1 MGKSGKAC
9 TICVH
14 DKRAAIDVGLV
25 HGVPMQVLA
34 DRFGASKDAIQR
46 HSANHLSPAQ
56 RAAIL
61 AQRKPTEI
69 DLDRLREAESENLLA
84 SLVAQRAR
92 LQSHAEMAA
101 SYGDTKGAV
110 AAENSIQG
118 NLTLVAKLLGQL
130 AVQHNVTHTNI
141 LVSAD
146 YIRLRQAIVQ
156 ALRPFPDAAV
166 AVGRALAALEAEAAK
181 DITAAANKL
190 AKPAPVIEHEAAPPP
205 RVIPPP
211 PY

>member
-1 MGKSGKAC
+1 MGKGPAC
-9 TICVH
+9 TICGH
-14 DKRAAIDVGLV
+14 DKRALIDVGLV
-25 HGVPMQVLA
+25 HGVSHRVLA
-34 DRFGASKDAIQR
+34 DRFGVSKDAVQR

-69 DLDRLREAESENLLA
+69 DLEQLRTSESESLLA
-84 SLVAQRAR
+84 QLVAQRAR
-92 LQSHAEMAA
+92 LQTHAELAA
-101 SYGDTKGAV
+101 SFGDVKGAV

-130 AVQHNVTHTNI
+130 AINHNVTHTNI

-146 YIRLRQAIVQ
+146 YIKLRAAIVQ
-156 ALRPFPDAAV
+156 ALMPFPDARA
-166 AVGRALAALEAEAAK
+166 AVGRVLLGLESDAAK
-181 DITAAANKL
+181 VITDAAKRVPN
-190 AKPAPVIEHEAAPPP
+190 APPMIEHEAAP
-205 RVIPPP
+205 VLPPP